1 MMKDRD
7 ISQMPVMEGDE
18 IIGSITE
25 TTVLNYLLENP
36 MNNSENRIESI
47 LEPAFPMVEV
57 DLPCK
62 QLSKYFSKKTPAVIA
77 KDKAGML
84 HILTQYDIIQAV

>member
-1 MMKDRD
+1 MH
-7 ISQMPVMEGDE
+7 
-18 IIGSITE
+18 
-25 TTVLNYLLENP
+25 
-36 MNNSENRIESI
+36 NSESKIEKI
-47 LEPAFPMVEV
+47 METAFPMVEV

-77 KDKAGML
+77 KDKAGIM